1 MVIHYCY
8 KAQVGEPFL
17 MTYREHIMKL
27 RNLTLIAGLLGIL
40 FTNTV
45 FALGMGELKLNSSLN
60 EPLDAEIELL
70 NVGDLGELEM
80 LVGLASRDDFE
91 TAGVDRL
98 FLLTDLRF
106 KVDLSNP
113 DKPMIRVSSRKP
125 IREPYLD
132 FLMELHWPS
141 GRLLREYTLLLDLPI
156 YATERASAKKIKAA
170 SVSPQPQLTKKKQ
183 TQPVRT
189 ALSPVASQVQT
200 PASMSGEYRVASG
213 DTAWGIAKR
222 IKPNNASI
230 MQSLAAIKQSNPSA
244 FINGNINLLKSGAV
258 LRLPS
263 ATEISQLSRNEV
275 NSEVDFNPENAIA
288 DSQPS
293 ETQLDATP
301 NSTKSPM
308 VQANGGGRLKLATP
322 VDDAVGGSVNGT
334 SSSGASG
341 GASSIGGEALQ
352 SKFALFQEELDKTQ
366 RENEELKT
374 RLSNMEEQIATMSR
388 LVEIKD
394 DSLRATQLAS
404 QQAIETDDV
413 SVDLTESVETAGAA
427 KDDSSVENP
436 AKDSAEAAGDT
447 SVSTEAESELSTTA
461 KKEGFD
467 LEGWIDL
474 LLYPLI
480 ALLGIFLAV
489 VLFFRN
495 RKSDEDEPEELSLKT
510 LVEDQGD
517 EDFSEEQ
524 ANLFDDEEKQVLD
537 EIASELDERELKD
550 LESLELLE
558 GEDVDPIGEADIYL
572 SLGNYSQAE
581 GILLPAIVE
590 TPDDASLRLKLL
602 EVYVSAKDL
611 EKFDDQRQDLMA
623 LNDSHADAKAAS
635 LRAEL
640 VPEAAF
646 EDTEE
651 SLDDVVLDF
660 SGLESETEVDEPA
673 LGETPDVTEDS
684 IDTEKPEEDG
694 ASEFE
699 LDLDLESVDL
709 DSLSLDIDADM
720 ESIELDDKAVS
731 VDLDEPSKEPA
742 AKFVPDGSLENDFDD
757 FDNDLDVLAGEDEC
771 STKLELAQA
780 YLDMGDPDSAKDILD
795 EVVSQGDDSQQDQA
809 RKLLE
814 SVT

>member
-1 MVIHYCY
+1 
-8 KAQVGEPFL
+8 

-673 LGETPDVTEDS
+673 LGETPDVTEDF

>member
-1 MVIHYCY
+1 
-8 KAQVGEPFL
+8 
-17 MTYREHIMKL
+17 MKL

-673 LGETPDVTEDS
+673 LDETPDVTEDS

-720 ESIELDDKAVS
+720 ESIELDDKALS

>member
-1 MVIHYCY
+1 
-8 KAQVGEPFL
+8 
-17 MTYREHIMKL
+17 MKL
-27 RNLTLIAGLLGIL
+27 RNLTLIAGLLGVL

-141 GRLLREYTLLLDLPI
+141 GRLLREYTLLLDLPV
-156 YATERASAKKIKAA
+156 YATERAAAKKIKAA
-170 SVSPQPQLTKKKQ
+170 STSPQPQVTKKKQ
-183 TQPVRT
+183 AQPVRT
-189 ALSPVASQVQT
+189 ASSPVASQAQK
-200 PASMSGEYRVASG
+200 PASQSAGMTGEYRVASG
-213 DTAWGIAKR
+213 DTAWGIAKK
-222 IKPNNASI
+222 IKPNDASI

-263 ATEISQLSRNEV
+263 ATEISRLSHKEV
-275 NSEVDFNPENAIA
+275 NSEVDFNPESALA

-301 NSTKSPM
+301 NSIKSPV
-308 VQANGGGRLKLATP
+308 VQADGGGRLKLATP
-322 VDDAVGGSVNGT
+322 VDDAASDGSASGT
-334 SSSGASG
+334 SPSGASG
-341 GASSIGGEALQ
+341 GASSADGEALQ

-374 RLSNMEEQIATMSR
+374 RLSNMEEQMATMSR

-404 QQAIETDDV
+404 QQAIETDDISADSTQLV
-413 SVDLTESVETAGAA
+413 EAADAVKGDSSDSPVESSVDSPAESST
-427 KDDSSVENP
+427 
-436 AKDSAEAAGDT
+436 KDSAEA
-447 SVSTEAESELSTTA
+447 ESQPSTTA

-480 ALLGIFLAV
+480 ALLIILLAV

-495 RKSDEDEPEELSLKT
+495 RKSDEGESEELSLKT

-517 EDFSEEQ
+517 EDSSEEQ

-537 EIASELDERELKD
+537 EITSELDERELKD
-550 LESLELLE
+550 LESLELSE

-581 GILLPAIVE
+581 GVLLPAIVE
-590 TPDDASLRLKLL
+590 TPDDPSLRLKLL

-611 EKFDDQRQDLMA
+611 EKFDDQHQDLMA
-623 LNDSHADAKAAS
+623 LNDSNAEAKAAS

-640 VPEAAF
+640 IPEVVSEEA
-646 EDTEE
+646 EDS
-651 SLDDVVLDF
+651 SLGDVVLDF
-660 SGLESETEVDEPA
+660 SGLESEAELDEPV
-673 LGETPDVTEDS
+673 LDNIPDVAEDS
-684 IDTEKPEEDG
+684 VDVEDTIDAEKPVEDD

-699 LDLDLESVDL
+699 LDLDLESMDL
-709 DSLSLDIDADM
+709 DSLALDIDADM
-720 ESIELDDKAVS
+720 ESIELDDKAPS

-742 AKFVPDGSLENDFDD
+742 AKFIPEGSLDDDFDD
-757 FDNDLDVLAGEDEC
+757 FDSDLDVLDGEDEC

-780 YLDMGDPDSAKDILD
+780 YLDMGDPESARDILD

>member
-1 MVIHYCY
+1 
-8 KAQVGEPFL
+8 

-374 RLSNMEEQIATMSR
+374 RLSNMEEQMATMSR

-394 DSLRATQLAS
+394 DSFRATQLAS
-404 QQAIETDDV
+404 QQAIETDDI
-413 SVDLTESVETAGAA
+413 SVDLTESVETADAA

-461 KKEGFD
+461 NKEGFD

-611 EKFDDQRQDLMA
+611 EKFDDQHQDLMA

-673 LGETPDVTEDS
+673 LDETPDVTEDS

>member
-1 MVIHYCY
+1 
-8 KAQVGEPFL
+8 